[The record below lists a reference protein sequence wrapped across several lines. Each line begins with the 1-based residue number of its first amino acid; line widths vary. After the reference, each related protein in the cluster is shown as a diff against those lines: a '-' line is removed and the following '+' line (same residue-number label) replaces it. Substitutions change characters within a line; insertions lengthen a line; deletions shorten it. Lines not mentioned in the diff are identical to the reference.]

1 MFISFHAECFLVQYY
16 IHKLLICVYMQVWK
30 AVNTPMVQSPW
41 PVVYTEIEKYLL
53 PAISSYVRSG
63 GETDM
68 DDVAA

>member
-1 MFISFHAECFLVQYY
+1 
-16 IHKLLICVYMQVWK
+16 
-30 AVNTPMVQSPW
+30 MVQSPW